1 MVDIP
6 TRFPLFIDVSSWC
19 MYDSMLLVLIVWHR
33 SLIWLKNGILG
44 FVGDGYVTNLCKRVL
59 EGVYSSAWP
68 KVVVGWVTYIDLHC
82 YFEKQEFA
90 KNIYIYSWT
99 PQFEKIKELLFGW
112 IFYHYFLKGKVNLK
126 RVNLKKSNHFFGWIF
141 YHYFFKG
148 KVDLEKS

>member
-90 KNIYIYSWT
+90 KKYIYILE
-99 PQFEKIKELLFGW
+99 PL
-112 IFYHYFLKGKVNLK
+112 
-126 RVNLKKSNHFFGWIF
+126 NLKKSKNFFLDEYFIIIFWKEKWILNESIWKSQITSLDE
-141 YHYFFKG
+141 YFIIIFLK
-148 KVDLEKS
+148 EKWI